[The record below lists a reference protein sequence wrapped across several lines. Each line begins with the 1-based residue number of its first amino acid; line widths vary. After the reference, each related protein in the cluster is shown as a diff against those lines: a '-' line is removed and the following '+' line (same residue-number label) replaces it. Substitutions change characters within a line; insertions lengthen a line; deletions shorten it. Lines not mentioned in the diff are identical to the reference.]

1 MHLVRLQTSMKE
13 QRQEVQMAG
22 RGNPDVQVS
31 TLNPCSSVPLSS
43 RIEVVEKT
51 AEHS

>member
-1 MHLVRLQTSMKE
+1 MHLLRLQTSMKE

-31 TLNPCSSVPLSS
+31 DPILAALQTLS
-43 RIEVVEKT
+43 RRMEVVRQT
-51 AEHS
+51 AEHI